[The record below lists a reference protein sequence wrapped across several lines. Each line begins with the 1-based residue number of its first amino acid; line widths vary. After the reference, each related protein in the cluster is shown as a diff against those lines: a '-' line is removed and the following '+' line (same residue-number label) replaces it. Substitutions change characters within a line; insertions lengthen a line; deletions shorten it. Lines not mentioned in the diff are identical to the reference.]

1 MSVLKADI
9 FLERPNFILDL
20 QCTVSTSVTGI
31 FGPSGAGKTTFLH
44 ALAGIQTPAKGAI
57 SIGGK
62 EVFNTSKMID
72 LPPEKR
78 NIGFVFQE
86 ARLFPHMNVTQNLKY
101 GLKDKTDS
109 SFFRQVTEMLRI
121 TDILKSKSSKISGGQ
136 AQRVAIG
143 RALLSKPDLL
153 VLDEPFSALDKNL
166 RLHIISMLKPLF
178 SGFNLPVLVI
188 SHDLGDLLMLTD
200 NLLIIKAGKCI
211 GHGNYYELIDKKE
224 MMGEFNKS
232 GLINAIPLK
241 IDFIDG
247 DKGLMVLSYGKTM
260 VYAESWLDGEKFVD
274 NNQVTAALRPEDVT
288 LATHRIEDISIQ
300 NQIEGKIMKLIT
312 MNSKVFCVIDHGFR
326 LIAEVSL
333 AAKQKMQ
340 LHEGMKI
347 WSLFKAAAIKVN
359 TPGIVNSTDL

>member
-1 MSVLKADI
+1 MSVLKAEI
-9 FLERPNFILDL
+9 LLERSSFTLDIN
-20 QCTVSTSVTGI
+20 CTVSARVTGI

-44 ALAGIQTPAKGAI
+44 ALAGIQTPSKGAI
-57 SIGGK
+57 SICGK
-62 EVFNTSKMID
+62 EVFDKSKKIN

-86 ARLFPHMNVTQNLKY
+86 ARLFPHMNVTQNLRY
-101 GLKDKTDS
+101 GLKNKKDS

-121 TDILKSKSSKISGGQ
+121 TDILKSKTSKISGGQ

-143 RALLSKPDLL
+143 RALLTRPDLL

-178 SGFNLPVLVI
+178 SSFNLPVLVI

-211 GHGNYYELIDKKE
+211 GQGNYYDLIDKKE

-247 DKGLMVLSYGKTM
+247 DKGLMTLSHGKNM
-260 VYAESWLDGEKFVD
+260 VFAESWLDGEKFID

-300 NQIEGKIMKLIT
+300 NQIEGKIIKLIT
-312 MNSKVFCVIDHGFR
+312 MENKVFCVIDHGFR

-340 LHEGMKI
+340 LHEGMTI

>member
-1 MSVLKADI
+1 MSVLKAEI
-9 FLERPNFILDL
+9 FLERPNFRLDIN
-20 QCTVSTSVTGI
+20 CTVSARVTGI

-44 ALAGIQTPAKGAI
+44 ALAGIQTPARGAI
-57 SIGGK
+57 SICGK
-62 EVFNTSKMID
+62 EVFNRSKMID
-72 LPPEKR
+72 FPPEKR

-86 ARLFPHMNVTQNLKY
+86 ARLFPHMNVTQNLRY
-101 GLKDKTDS
+101 GLKDKSDN

-121 TDILKSKSSKISGGQ
+121 TDILQSKASKISGGQ

-143 RALLSKPDLL
+143 RALLTRPDLL
-153 VLDEPFSALDKNL
+153 VLDEHFSALDKNL
-166 RLHIISMLKPLF
+166 RQHIISMLNPLF
-178 SGFNLPVLVI
+178 ASFNLSVLVI

-211 GHGNYYELIDKKE
+211 GQGCYYDLIDKKE

-247 DKGLMVLSYGKTM
+247 ERGLITLSHGKTM
-260 VYAESWLDGEKFVD
+260 LYAESWLDGEKFID
-274 NNQVTAALRPEDVT
+274 DNQVTAALRPEDVT

-300 NQIEGKIMKLIT
+300 NQIEGRIMKTIS
-312 MNSKVFCVIDHGFR
+312 MNNKVFCIIDHGFR

-340 LHEGMKI
+340 LYEGMKV
-347 WSLFKAAAIKVN
+347 WSLFKAAAIKIN
-359 TPGIVNSTDL
+359 NPGIVNSTDL